1 MKHLHFLRIAVL
13 TVAFPFFANGQEF
26 MNGSFEDNG
35 KLCLINASTSVFN
48 SNVKNTHAFGSFR
61 KPDIAS
67 SDCGFGAAKD
77 GNWFVGLAT
86 NVQGIVRSEA
96 ISLKLSSE
104 LQQGNQYSV
113 SFWTRSRSYASN
125 LEIGLS
131 SNDSTG
137 GKVFYTVAAS
147 SIGMEWT
154 EVSIRFT
161 APQNG
166 QFITVRAMNPNI
178 NSGVWLDAFHLS
190 TVFHPE
196 NLVMVSKAEAAPKA
210 TVNNSVRKAE
220 TTAAIAL
227 YPNPS
232 EGIFKVTADSSQL
245 LSLTVY
251 DMVGSTVEHHVASA
265 SQPVPSQID
274 LTMQQP
280 GLYFVEMSTVSGDK
294 LTRRI
299 IVSR

>member
-1 MKHLHFLRIAVL
+1 MKHFHFLPVIVFAIGI
-13 TVAFPFFANGQEF
+13 PFFAGAQDF
-26 MNGSFEDNG
+26 ANGSFEDNG

-48 SNVKNTHAFGSFR
+48 ANVKNTHAFGSFR

-67 SDCGFGAAKD
+67 SDCGFGSAKD

-96 ISLKLSSE
+96 ISLKLTSE
-104 LQQGNQYSV
+104 IQQGNQYTV
-113 SFWTRSRSYASN
+113 SFWARSRSYASN

-131 SNDSTG
+131 NVDSTG
-137 GKVFYTVAAS
+137 GKIFYTVSAAS
-147 SIGMEWT
+147 IT
-154 EVSIRFT
+154 EAWSEIVVRFT

-166 QFITVRAMNPNI
+166 QYITVRAINPNM

-190 TVFHPE
+190 TIFHPD
-196 NLVMVSKAEAAPKA
+196 NVVMVSKSEPAKT
-210 TVNNSVRKAE
+210 TVSSQAKKAE
-220 TTAAIAL
+220 VNAAIGL

-232 EGIFKVTADSSQL
+232 EGIFRVSADSSQL

-251 DMVGSTVEHHVASA
+251 DMVGSTVEQHVASPD
-265 SQPVPSQID
+265 QPVPSQID

-280 GLYFVEMSTVSGDK
+280 GLYFVEMATISGDK